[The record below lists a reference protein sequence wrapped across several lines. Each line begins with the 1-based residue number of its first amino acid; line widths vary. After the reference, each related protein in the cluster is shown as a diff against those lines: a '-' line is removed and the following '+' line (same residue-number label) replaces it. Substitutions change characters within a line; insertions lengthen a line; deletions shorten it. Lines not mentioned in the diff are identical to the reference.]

1 MANKPIK
8 VFDAESVT
16 STDTAK
22 SRTTTRN
29 DGETWLIRHFT
40 VDKTNTGT
48 GTLSLEVND
57 MDNEEYAQTVEG
69 TAGATFE
76 AKEAANTTGWA
87 PKPFSTPSDTITIT
101 SANPEQHTISVRT
114 RAKRARLTYTN
125 ATGTVVLTVRMS

>member
-8 VFDAESVT
+8 VFTAESVT

-22 SRTTTRN
+22 SRTTTRD
-29 DGETWLIRHFT
+29 DGEQWLIRHFT

-57 MDNEEYAQTVEG
+57 MDNEEYAQAVAA
-69 TAGATFE
+69 AGS
-76 AKEAANTTGWA
+76 EAANTSGWA
-87 PKPFSTPSDTITIT
+87 PKPFSSPSDTVAITA
-101 SANPEQHTISVRT
+101 ANPEQHTIAVRT